1 MSCGEGE
8 RLEHTVLTLEC
19 TTTPTTKA
27 VVVVSGGKGRKKGRD
42 DESTAISAETT
53 MALCYVIHQH
63 SATEAAAA
71 SEDK

>member
-1 MSCGEGE
+1 MVGEKGE
-8 RLEHTVLTLEC
+8 R
-19 TTTPTTKA
+19 K
-27 VVVVSGGKGRKKGRD
+27 D
-42 DESTAISAETT
+42 DESTAISAETTT

>member
-1 MSCGEGE
+1 MGEKGE
-8 RLEHTVLTLEC
+8 R
-19 TTTPTTKA
+19 KD
-27 VVVVSGGKGRKKGRD
+27 D

>member
-1 MSCGEGE
+1 MVGEKGE
-8 RLEHTVLTLEC
+8 R
-19 TTTPTTKA
+19 K
-27 VVVVSGGKGRKKGRD
+27 D

-63 SATEAAAA
+63 SAVEAAAA